1 MKEVGFVNVGGEKAF
16 LAVGDWV
23 EGDDEEA
30 TKKRGLGIMMRE
42 NWLVAMD
49 AMAPRVLSRLGW

>member
-1 MKEVGFVNVGGEKAF
+1 MKEASFVNVASEKAF

-30 TKKRGLGIMMRE
+30 KKKRELGIMMRE